1 MTIRTLELYCGIGGF
16 AAAASET
23 NLSVAGAL
31 DQSQPA
37 LSVYRLNFPGH
48 AASQANL
55 ETMTSHELESSRADF
70 WWMSPP
76 CQPYTA
82 RGFRR
87 DLSDPRASSFIRL
100 MEILSKMPEGA
111 LPCHLALENVA
122 GFGESEA
129 RRLLIDMLTGR
140 GYRFQETFLCPMDL
154 GIPMR
159 RPRYYLAASRKRLE
173 PFRPAVA
180 GKIRRL
186 SRYLDTAHDADAPED
201 LKLPDEVLGS
211 FGPGLRI
218 LDASDPQAYTTCFTS
233 GYGRSVMHAG
243 SYLRVKGGVR
253 RFSPEE
259 ILRLLHFPAGFR
271 FPGGMSSRK
280 KWQLAGNS
288 LSVAA
293 VREILKAFPDVTE
306 GKHRAGI
313 SGS

>member
-16 AAAASET
+16 AAAAAET
-23 NLSVAGAL
+23 NLRVTEAL

-48 AASQANL
+48 VARQANL
-55 ETMTSHELESSRADF
+55 ETMTSRELESFRADF

-82 RGFRR
+82 RGVRR
-87 DLSDPRASSFIRL
+87 DLNDPRALSFVRL
-100 MEILSKMPEGA
+100 MEILSVMPEGA
-111 LPCHLALENVA
+111 LPHHLAMENVA
-122 GFGESEA
+122 GFGESDA
-129 RRLLIDMLTGR
+129 RRRLIELLAGR

-159 RPRYYLAASRKRLE
+159 RPRYYLAASRKRLD
-173 PFRPAVA
+173 PFRHAVA
-180 GKIRRL
+180 GEIRPL
-186 SRYLDTAHDADAPED
+186 SRYLDRAYEGDVPED
-201 LKLPDEVLGS
+201 LKLPDKVLGK

-218 LDASDPQAYTTCFTS
+218 LDASDPEAYTTCFTS
-233 GYGRSVMHAG
+233 GYGRSIMHAG

-253 RFSPEE
+253 RFSAEE
-259 ILRLLHFPAGFR
+259 ILRLLDFPAGFR
-271 FPGGMSSRK
+271 FPEGMHLRK

-293 VREILKAFPDVTE
+293 VREVLKAFPAVTE
-306 GKHRAGI
+306 GKHRAGV